1 MQLAA
6 DEALRKQP
14 MTRGRFQVV
23 FCEMAGVLAVEAET
37 AHAFPRHSHE
47 QFGFGLIERGAQRSM
62 SGRGVVEAE
71 AGDLITVN
79 PGEVHD
85 GAPLGAAGRAWR
97 MLYLD
102 PALIAETACDAN
114 EGKTRTCEF
123 VRPVLRNDA
132 LTNAFRTLYGA
143 LTAPQGA
150 EAGLRRDEALAL
162 LVDRLI
168 RERPLE
174 PLPAVPATIR
184 RAQELLDDNPTVP
197 VTLAELARASGLSRF
212 QVVRGF
218 SRAFGLTP
226 HAYLVQRRIDL
237 ARQLIARGAALSDVA
252 AASGFADQ
260 SHMTRH
266 FVRRFG
272 FPPGAL
278 SAVST

>member
-6 DEALRKQP
+6 DKTLRKQL

-23 FCEMAGVLAVEAET
+23 SCKMAGVLAVEAET

-47 QFGFGLIERGAQRSM
+47 QFGFGLIERGAQRSL
-62 SGRGVVEAE
+62 SGRGIVEAG

-102 PALIAETACDAN
+102 PALIAETAYDAS
-114 EGKTRTCEF
+114 EGKTRTSEF
-123 VRPVLRNDA
+123 VRPVLRNEA
-132 LTNAFRTLYGA
+132 LTNAFRVLYSA
-143 LTAPQGA
+143 LTAPPET

-162 LVDRLI
+162 LVDGLL
-168 RERPLE
+168 RERPLGAQA
-174 PLPAVPATIR
+174 AVPAAIR
-184 RAQELLDDNPTVP
+184 RAQELLDDNPTAP
-197 VTLAELARASGLSRF
+197 VTLAELACASGLSRF

-218 SRAFGLTP
+218 ARAFGLTP

-237 ARQLIARGAALSDVA
+237 ARHLIMGGAALSDAA

-278 SAVST
+278 STVGT

>member
-23 FCEMAGVLAVEAET
+23 SCEMAGVLAVEAET
-37 AHAFPRHSHE
+37 AHAFPRHTHE
-47 QFGFGLIERGAQRSM
+47 QFGFGLIERGAQRSI

-132 LTNAFRTLYGA
+132 LTNAFRTLYSA

-150 EAGLRRDEALAL
+150 EAGLRRDEALVL

-168 RERPLE
+168 RERPLK

>member
-1 MQLAA
+1 
-6 DEALRKQP
+6 

-23 FCEMAGVLAVEAET
+23 SCKMAGILAVEAET
-37 AHAFPRHSHE
+37 VHAFPRHSHD
-47 QFGFGLIERGAQRSM
+47 QFGFGLIARGAQRSL
-62 SGRGVVEAE
+62 SGRGVVEAV

-85 GAPLGAAGRAWR
+85 GAPLEASGRAWR

-102 PALIAETACDAN
+102 PALIAEAAHDAN
-114 EGKTRTCEF
+114 EGTTRTCEF
-123 VRPVLRNDA
+123 VHPVLRSAA
-132 LTNAFRTLYGA
+132 LANAFRSLYSAVTTSGQAGA
-143 LTAPQGA
+143 C
-150 EAGLRRDEALAL
+150 LRRDETLAV
-162 LVDRLI
+162 LVGRLV
-168 RERPLE
+168 RERPLDV
-174 PLPAVPATIR
+174 LRSVPAAIR
-184 RAQELLDDNPTVP
+184 RAQELLDDDPTAP

-218 SRAFGLTP
+218 SQAFGLTP

-237 ARQLIARGAALSDVA
+237 ARSLIMGGVALSDAA

-278 SAVST
+278 SARPHLARD

>member
-1 MQLAA
+1 M
-6 DEALRKQP
+6 
-14 MTRGRFQVV
+14 MS
-23 FCEMAGVLAVEAET
+23 CEMAGVLAVEAET
-37 AHAFPRHSHE
+37 THAFPRHSHE
-47 QFGFGLIERGAQRSM
+47 QFGFGLIERGAQRSL
-62 SGRGVVEAE
+62 SGRGVVEAG

-79 PGEVHD
+79 PGEIHD
-85 GAPLGAAGRAWR
+85 GAPIGDAGRTWR

-102 PALIAETACDAN
+102 PALIIETACDAN
-114 EGKTRTCEF
+114 EGMSQTYEF
-123 VRPVLRNDA
+123 VLPVLRDLGLTGIFRA
-132 LTNAFRTLYGA
+132 LYSA
-143 LTAPQGA
+143 LTAPEA
-150 EAGLRRDEALAL
+150 EAISLCRDEALAL
-162 LVDRLI
+162 LVARLL

-174 PLPAVPATIR
+174 ALPAMPAAIR
-184 RAQELLDDNPTVP
+184 LAQELLDDDPAAP
-197 VTLAELARASGLSRF
+197 VTLADLARASGLSRF

-237 ARQLIARGAALSDVA
+237 ARQLIMGGAALSDAA

-278 SAVST
+278 IAA

>member
-1 MQLAA
+1 MQLSA

-102 PALIAETACDAN
+102 QALIAETACDAN

-162 LVDRLI
+162 LVDRLM

-184 RAQELLDDNPTVP
+184 HAQELLDDNPTVP

-237 ARQLIARGAALSDVA
+237 ARQLIAGGAALSDVA

-278 SAVST
+278 SAVSA

>member
-14 MTRGRFQVV
+14 MARGRFQVV
-23 FCEMAGVLAVEAET
+23 SCEMAGVLAVEAET

-47 QFGFGLIERGAQRSM
+47 QFGFGLIERGAQRSL

-162 LVDRLI
+162 LVDRLV

>member
-6 DEALRKQP
+6 DEALRKQL

-23 FCEMAGVLAVEAET
+23 SCEMAGVLAVEAET

-47 QFGFGLIERGAQRSM
+47 QFGFGLIERGAQRSL

-85 GAPLGAAGRAWR
+85 GAPLGRAGRAWR
-97 MLYLD
+97 MLYLE
-102 PALIAETACDAN
+102 PAFIAEAACDAS

-123 VRPVLRNDA
+123 VRPVLRSDA
-132 LTNAFRTLYGA
+132 LTNAFRALYSA

-150 EAGLRRDEALAL
+150 EAGLRRDEALAV
-162 LVDRLI
+162 LVDGLV
-168 RERPLE
+168 REHPSE
-174 PLPAVPATIR
+174 TLPAVPAAIR
-184 RAQELLDDNPTVP
+184 HARELLDDDPTAP
-197 VTLAELARASGLSRF
+197 VTLTELACASGLSRF

-226 HAYLVQRRIDL
+226 HAYLIQRRIDL
-237 ARQLIARGAALSDVA
+237 ARQLITGGATLSDAA

-272 FPPGAL
+272 FPPGTL
-278 SAVST
+278 SAVAS

>member
-14 MTRGRFQVV
+14 MTRGPFQVV

-184 RAQELLDDNPTVP
+184 HAQELLDDNPTVP

>member
-6 DEALRKQP
+6 NEALRKQL
-14 MTRGRFQVV
+14 MARGRFHVV
-23 FCEMAGVLAVEAET
+23 SCEMAGVLAIEAET
-37 AHAFPRHSHE
+37 SHAFPRHSHE
-47 QFGFGLIERGAQRSM
+47 QFGFGLIERGAQRSL

-123 VRPVLRNDA
+123 VRPVLRDDA
-132 LTNAFRTLYGA
+132 LTSAFRVLYGA
-143 LTAPQGA
+143 LTAPQEGA
-150 EAGLRRDEALAL
+150 AGLRRDEALAV
-162 LVDRLI
+162 LVDRLL
-168 RERPLE
+168 RERPVEL
-174 PLPAVPATIR
+174 LPAVPAAIR
-184 RAQELLDDNPTVP
+184 LAREVLDDDPTAP
-197 VTLAELARASGLSRF
+197 VTLAELACASGLSRF

-237 ARQLIARGAALSDVA
+237 ARQLIAGGAALSDAA

-272 FPPGAL
+272 FPPGTL
-278 SAVST
+278 STVAT

>member
-1 MQLAA
+1 
-6 DEALRKQP
+6 

-23 FCEMAGVLAVEAET
+23 SCAMAGVLAVEAET

-47 QFGFGLIERGAQRSM
+47 QFGFGLIERGAQRSL
-62 SGRGVVEAE
+62 SGRGVVEAG

-85 GAPLGAAGRAWR
+85 GAPIGAAGRAWR

-102 PALIAETACDAN
+102 PAVVIETTSDAN
-114 EGKTRTCEF
+114 EGRTWTCEF
-123 VRPVLRNDA
+123 VRPVLRDDA
-132 LTNAFRTLYGA
+132 LTSAFRVLYGA
-143 LTAPQGA
+143 LTAPREVA
-150 EAGLRRDEALAL
+150 SGLRRDETLAV
-162 LVDRLI
+162 LVARLV
-168 RERPLE
+168 RERPVE
-174 PLPAVPATIR
+174 TRPAVPAAIR
-184 RAQELLDDNPTVP
+184 RAQEILDDDPTTP

-237 ARQLIARGAALSDVA
+237 ARRLITGGTALSDAA

-278 SAVST
+278 FAA

>member
-1 MQLAA
+1 MA
-6 DEALRKQP
+6 
-14 MTRGRFQVV
+14 RGRFQVV
-23 FCEMAGVLAVEAET
+23 CCGMAGVLAVEAQT

-47 QFGFGLIERGAQRSM
+47 QFGIGLIERGAQRSL
-62 SGRGVVEAE
+62 SGRGVVEAA

-85 GAPLGAAGRAWR
+85 GLPIGDAGRAWR
-97 MLYLD
+97 MLYFD
-102 PALIAETACDAN
+102 PSLIAETACDAN
-114 EGKTRTCEF
+114 EGRMRTCEF
-123 VRPVLRNDA
+123 VHPVLRDD
-132 LTNAFRTLYGA
+132 TPVVSFRTLYRA
-143 LTAPQGA
+143 LTAQ
-150 EAGLRRDEALAL
+150 EADQTALRRDEALAV
-162 LVDRLI
+162 LVDRLL
-168 RERPLE
+168 RERPSDGLA
-174 PLPAVPATIR
+174 AVPAAIR
-184 RAQELLDDNPTVP
+184 IAREVIDDDPTAS

-237 ARQLIARGAALSDVA
+237 ARHLIAGGTPLADAA

-278 SAVST
+278 AGT

>member
-1 MQLAA
+1 MQPPA
-6 DEALRKQP
+6 DGALRKQL

-23 FCEMAGVLAVEAET
+23 SCEMAGVLAVEAET

-47 QFGFGLIERGAQRSM
+47 QFGFGLIERGAQRSL
-62 SGRGVVEAE
+62 SGRGVVEAG

-123 VRPVLRNDA
+123 VRPVLRDDA
-132 LTNAFRTLYGA
+132 LTNAFRVLYSA

-150 EAGLRRDEALAL
+150 GTGLRRDEALAL
-162 LVDRLI
+162 LVARLA
-168 RERPLE
+168 RERPVE
-174 PLPAVPATIR
+174 TLPAVPAAIR
-184 RAQELLDDNPTVP
+184 RAQEFLDDDPTAP
-197 VTLAELARASGLSRF
+197 VTLAELACASGLSRF

-226 HAYLVQRRIDL
+226 HAYLIQRRIDL
-237 ARQLIARGAALSDVA
+237 ARQLITGGATLSDAA

-272 FPPGAL
+272 FPPGTL
-278 SAVST
+278 SAAAS